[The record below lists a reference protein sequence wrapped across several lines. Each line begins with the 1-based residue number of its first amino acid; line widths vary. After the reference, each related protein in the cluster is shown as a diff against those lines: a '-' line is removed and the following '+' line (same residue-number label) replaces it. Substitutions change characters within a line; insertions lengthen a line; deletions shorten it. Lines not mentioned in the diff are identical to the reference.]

1 MATFPS
7 LAPRTRSLTLG
18 DIPQQFYVGTS
29 GGEVR
34 FKQGSD
40 YIAQRLTIGYEYLT
54 ESEAQQLLDH
64 YAGQQGSLIPF
75 DVSAAVWGG
84 YTTPPVSSLAYQ
96 WRYTGPFDVGVAAP
110 RRYNLTVELETV
122 PI

>member
-7 LAPRTRSLTLG
+7 LTPRTRSLSLG
-18 DIPQQFYVGTS
+18 DIPQQVYRGTS

-34 FKQGSD
+34 FKQGTS
-40 YIAQRLTIGYEYLT
+40 YIAQRLKLGYEYLT
-54 ESEAQQLLDH
+54 ESETQQILDH

-75 DVSAAVWGG
+75 DVSAAVWNG
-84 YTTPPVSSLAYQ
+84 YTTPPVNSLNYQ
-96 WRYTGPFDVGVAAP
+96 WRYVGPFSVDIAAP
-110 RRYNLTVELETV
+110 TQYSIVVELETV

>member
-18 DIPQQFYVGTS
+18 DIPQQIYTGTS
-29 GGEVR
+29 GGDVR
-34 FKQGSD
+34 FKQGSS
-40 YIAQRLTIGYEYLT
+40 YIAQQLTLGYQYLT
-54 ESEAQQLLDH
+54 ESETQQILDH

-84 YTTPPVSSLAYQ
+84 YTTPPVSSVSYQ
-96 WRYTGPFDVGVAAP
+96 WRYTGSPDVGIASP
-110 RRYNLTVELETV
+110 RRYNLTIELETV